1 MAFAPEAVVD
11 GSGGKD
17 FTAPGKNDVY
27 RIDGPLAIDANITSS
42 PSPCSPQSRIVLPAW
57 SSPAHHGWENGR
69 AAPGCHLARM
79 TGSGATCF
87 GIFDDLAAAEA
98 AAPAV
103 AQDGWWVAPTE
114 LDTGTI

>member
-1 MAFAPEAVVD
+1 MTLSRRRLLQTSAVGFGQLALAALLAERGNDLTDAAISLCPVIRNVL
-11 GSGGKD
+11 
-17 FTAPGKNDVY
+17 TA
-27 RIDGPLAIDANITSS
+27 L
-42 PSPCSPQSRIVLPAW
+42 
-57 SSPAHHGWENGR
+57 E
-69 AAPGCHLARM
+69 AAPGCLLARM

-114 LDTGTI
+114 LATGTT